1 MTTKRILGCG
11 TLTLTGGG
19 LAVVSARQ
27 LLGGTNGVV
36 ETVIAAFGLL
46 IGLGFLAGSGVLLR
60 SDLRTKHV
68 LRVAGWNLLGVV
80 ATSAVLVLILLYQRA
95 SGGTL
100 LAPLF
105 SGTIV
110 VGVSATA
117 HVLIGVNDVRRI
129 RARNLARQRE
139 KTTVMNRLIRHDL
152 KHSAQVLLGLGDV
165 LSGTP
170 DPDVDDIGDRVR
182 TVGSDLAEI
191 DSQVGTVTD
200 LIESED
206 IEREPVAVDSLVE
219 ASAAELRPQF
229 PDAAVSVRAD
239 DGVRALAGD
248 PLEIAVSELLENAL
262 VHGGDPATVTVRVDA
277 EPRTVTVSVSDAGP
291 GIPETERELVSGD
304 QSVTQLTHS
313 NGLGLWLSKWVVEA
327 YGGTLEFEAPDGD
340 GATVTLRLDRA
351 D

>member
-1 MTTKRILGCG
+1 VTTKRILGCG
-11 TLTLTGGG
+11 TLTLTGVG

-27 LLGGTNGVV
+27 LGGTDGVV
-36 ETVIAAFGLL
+36 ETVIAVFGLL
-46 IGLGFLAGSGVLLR
+46 IGLGFLAGSGVLVR

-68 LRVAGWNLLGVV
+68 LRVAGWNLLGIV
-80 ATSAVLVLILLYQRA
+80 ATTAVLVLILLYQRS

-105 SGTIV
+105 SGTII

-152 KHSAQVLLGLGDV
+152 KHSAQVLLGLGDA
-165 LSGTP
+165 LTRIS
-170 DPDVDDIGDRVR
+170 DPDIDDIGDRVR
-182 TVGSDLAEI
+182 TVGSDLADI
-191 DSQVGTVTD
+191 DSQVETVTD
-200 LIESED
+200 LIETDEVN
-206 IEREPVAVDSLVE
+206 RESVAVSSLVE
-219 ASAAELRPQF
+219 ASVAELRSQF
-229 PDAAVSVRAD
+229 PAATVSVSAD
-239 DGVRALAGD
+239 KNARALAGD
-248 PLEIAVSELLENAL
+248 PLAIAFSELIENAL
-262 VHGGDPATVTVRVDA
+262 VHGGNPATVDIHVAA
-277 EPRTVTVSVSDAGP
+277 ERKTVTVSVSDDGP
-291 GIPETERELVSGD
+291 GIPESERELVSGE
-304 QSVTQLTHS
+304 QEVTQLTHS

-327 YGGTLEFEAPDGD
+327 YGGTLEFGADDGD

>member
-1 MTTKRILGCG
+1 
-11 TLTLTGGG
+11 
-19 LAVVSARQ
+19 VVSARQ
-27 LLGGTNGVV
+27 LFGGTSGVV
-36 ETVIAAFGLL
+36 ETVIAVFGLL
-46 IGLGFLAGSGVLLR
+46 IGLGFVAGSGVLLR

-80 ATSAVLVLILLYQRA
+80 ATSAVLVLILLYQQA

-200 LIESED
+200 LIEAED
-206 IEREPVAVDSLVE
+206 VEREPVAVDSLVE
-219 ASAAELRPQF
+219 ASAAELRPEF
-229 PDAAVSVRAD
+229 PDATVSVRAD
-239 DGVRALAGD
+239 DGARALAGD

-262 VHGGDPATVTVRVDA
+262 VHGGDPATVDIHVAV
-277 EPRTVTVSVSDAGP
+277 EPGMVTVSVSDDGP

-327 YGGTLEFEAPDGD
+327 YGGTLGFEAPADG
-340 GATVTLRLDRA
+340 GATVTLSLDRA

>member
-1 MTTKRILGCG
+1 MKRLLGCG

-19 LAVVSARQ
+19 LGLVSGRQ
-27 LLGGTNGVV
+27 LLGVTGRV
-36 ETVIAAFGLL
+36 ETAIAVFGLL

-60 SDLRTKHV
+60 SELRTKHV

-80 ATSAVLVLILLYQRA
+80 ATSAVLVLILLYHRS

-105 SGTIV
+105 SGTII

-129 RARNLARQRE
+129 RGRNLARQRE

-165 LSGTP
+165 LAGTP

-191 DSQVGTVTD
+191 DNQVGTVTD
-200 LIESED
+200 LIETEEVD
-206 IEREPVAVDSLVE
+206 REPVAVGPLVE
-219 ASAAELRPQF
+219 ESVTELRPQF
-229 PDAAVSVRAD
+229 PDATVSVSAD
-239 DGVRALAGD
+239 DKARALAGD
-248 PLEIAVSELLENAL
+248 PLKIAVSELIENAL
-262 VHGGDPATVTVRVDA
+262 VHGGDPATVEIRVAA
-277 EPRTVTVSVSDAGP
+277 ERRTVTVSISDAGP
-291 GIPETERELVSGD
+291 GIPATERELVNGE
-304 QSVTQLTHS
+304 QEVTQLTHS

-327 YGGTLEFEAPDGD
+327 YGGTLEFQEPDGD

-351 D
+351 E

>member
-1 MTTKRILGCG
+1 VTTKRLLGCG

-27 LLGGTNGVV
+27 LLGGTSGAV
-36 ETVIAAFGLL
+36 ETVIAVFGLL

-80 ATSAVLVLILLYQRA
+80 ATSAVLFLILLYQRS

-105 SGTIV
+105 SGAIV

-139 KTTVMNRLIRHDL
+139 KTAVMNRLIRHDL

-165 LSGTP
+165 LAGTS
-170 DPDVDDIGDRVR
+170 DPDVNDIGDRVR

-200 LIESED
+200 LIEAEE
-206 IEREPVAVDSLVE
+206 IEREPVTVDSLVE
-219 ASAAELRPQF
+219 ASAAQLRPQF
-229 PDAAVSVRAD
+229 PDATVSVTAD
-239 DGVRALAGD
+239 DSARALAGD

-262 VHGGDPATVTVRVDA
+262 VHGGDPATVDIRVAA
-277 EPRTVTVSVSDAGP
+277 ERQAVTVSISDDGP
-291 GIPETERELVSGD
+291 GIPETERDLVSGE
-304 QSVTQLTHS
+304 QAVTQLTHS

-327 YGGTLEFEAPDGD
+327 YGGTLEFGADDGD

>member
-1 MTTKRILGCG
+1 MTTKRVLGCG

-19 LAVVSARQ
+19 LAAVSARQ
-27 LLGGTNGVV
+27 LLGGTSGVV
-36 ETVIAAFGLL
+36 ETVIAVFGLL

-80 ATSAVLVLILLYQRA
+80 ATSAVLVLILLYQRS

-200 LIESED
+200 LIEAEEVD
-206 IEREPVAVDSLVE
+206 REPVALDSLVE
-219 ASAAELRPQF
+219 ESVAELRPRF
-229 PDAAVSVRAD
+229 PDATISVHAD
-239 DGVRALAGD
+239 DSARALAGD

-262 VHGGDPATVTVRVDA
+262 VHGGDPAAVEIRVEA
-277 EPRTVTVSVSDAGP
+277 KPQAVTVSVSDDGP
-291 GIPETERELVSGD
+291 GIPDTERELVSGE
-304 QSVTQLTHS
+304 QAVTQLTHS

-327 YGGTLEFEAPDGD
+327 YGGTLVFEATD

-351 D
+351 A

>member
-19 LAVVSARQ
+19 LGLVSVRQ
-27 LLGGTNGVV
+27 LVGVTNGLV
-36 ETVIAAFGLL
+36 ETVIAVFGLL

-68 LRVAGWNLLGVV
+68 LRVAGWNLLGIV
-80 ATSAVLVLILLYQRA
+80 ATSAVLILILLYQRS

-105 SGTIV
+105 SGTII

-139 KTTVMNRLIRHDL
+139 KSTVMNRLIRHDL
-152 KHSAQVLLGLGDV
+152 KHSAQVLLGLGDA
-165 LSGTP
+165 LAGTP
-170 DPDVDDIGDRVR
+170 NPDVDDIGDRVR

-191 DSQVGTVTD
+191 DSQVETVTD
-200 LIESED
+200 LIETDEVS
-206 IEREPVAVDSLVE
+206 REPVALATLIEESVT
-219 ASAAELRPQF
+219 ELRPQF
-229 PDAAVSVRAD
+229 PDATMNVNAD
-239 DGVRALAGD
+239 ENARALAGE
-248 PLEIAVSELLENAL
+248 PLTIAFSELMENAL
-262 VHGGDPATVTVRVDA
+262 VHGGDPATVAIHVAA
-277 EPRTVTVSVSDAGP
+277 EPKSVTVSVSDDGP
-291 GIPETERELVSGD
+291 GIPESERDLISGE
-304 QSVTQLTHS
+304 QAVTQLTHS

-327 YGGTLEFEAPDGD
+327 YGGTLEFGADDDD
-340 GATVTLRLDRA
+340 GATVTVRLDRA